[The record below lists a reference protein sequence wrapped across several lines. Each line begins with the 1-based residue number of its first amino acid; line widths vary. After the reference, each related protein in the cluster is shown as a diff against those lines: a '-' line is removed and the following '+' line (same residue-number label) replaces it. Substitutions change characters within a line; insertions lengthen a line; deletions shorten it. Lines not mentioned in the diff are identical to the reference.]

1 MKKFIFVMSMILESI
16 LTYGAV
22 SISPIDYDIN
32 LLTEKNKVYTLTNVG
47 SSDATYTIEMDR
59 TLPLSKYISYKKT
72 VLNYHLGRKKR
83 LF

>member
-32 LLTEKNKVYTLTNVG
+32 LLTEKKKYTL
-47 SSDATYTIEMDR
+47 
-59 TLPLSKYISYKKT
+59 
-72 VLNYHLGRKKR
+72 
-83 LF
+83 